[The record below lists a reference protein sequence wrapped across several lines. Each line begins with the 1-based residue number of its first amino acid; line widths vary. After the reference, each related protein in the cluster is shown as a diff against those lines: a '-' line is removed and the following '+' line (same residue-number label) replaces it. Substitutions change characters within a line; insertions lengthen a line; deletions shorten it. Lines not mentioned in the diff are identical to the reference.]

1 MVRQWYLTERPAA
14 IRGVML
20 GGLLKQVA
28 SRLLVAR
35 NEWTRRAFE
44 NCELAQQALKS
55 GDLDKAEIFY
65 RRAIQF
71 DPESGVLAYNLGLLL
86 HQVGEHDEAANL
98 LERATLACPEM
109 QAAHASYFSALEMAG
124 NTARQRLCE
133 LHIAWA
139 EKHADPM
146 TPFQKAPATKRT
158 PRNIGYLS
166 ADLRRHAVGRLVEPV
181 IRAHNRDR
189 YRVFCYANSSDS
201 DDMTSHLQGMAD
213 EWRQTNKLSDE
224 EFCELVKSDGI
235 DILVDLSGHSSG
247 NRLTALARRP
257 AALQMTWMGYLNT
270 TGMSAIDY
278 RITDA
283 ESDPKGAERYYR
295 EALLRLPHAQWCY
308 AAKAGPVCSPE
319 ILRAGMF
326 QGTAIR
332 LGCMTRFMKV
342 TDDMVNIWIRVLLA
356 LPEAQ
361 LTLIDVPNH
370 SRAGSLRRR
379 FEDAGLSGR
388 LRLLPTLAGIDYWN
402 CISSIDLA
410 LDTFPY
416 TGATTTLDC
425 LWMGVPVLTM
435 RGECGAERSATSI
448 LRTLGMD
455 ELTVSSADEYVDRLV
470 RIANQ
475 PGHLENLSRDLRN
488 RMLASP
494 IGNPEKFTRNLEA
507 AMEHAWAEKFG
518 GGQESV

>member
-1 MVRQWYLTERPAA
+1 
-14 IRGVML
+14 ML

-28 SRLLVAR
+28 SRFLVTR
-35 NEWTRRAFE
+35 NGLTRQAFE
-44 NCELAQQALKS
+44 NCELAQQAFEE
-55 GDLDKAEIFY
+55 GDLENAEIFY
-65 RRAIQF
+65 RRAIRF

-86 HQVGEHDEAANL
+86 HQVGEHDEAAKL

-124 NTARQRLCE
+124 DTSRQRLCE

-139 EKHADPM
+139 EKHANPV
-146 TPFQKAPATKRT
+146 TPIQRASPIRKH

-181 IRAHNRDR
+181 IRAHDRDR

-201 DDMTSHLQGMAD
+201 DDMTFHLQGIAD
-213 EWRQTNKLSDE
+213 KWRQTDKLSDE
-224 EFCELVKSDGI
+224 EFCEAVRSDGI

-257 AALQMTWMGYLNT
+257 AGLQMTWMGYLNT

-278 RITDA
+278 RITDV
-283 ESDPKGAERYYR
+283 ESDPQGAERYYR

-308 AAKAGPVCSPE
+308 AAKAGPVCAPE
-319 ILRAGMF
+319 IPRVGVL
-326 QGTAIR
+326 QGRAIR
-332 LGCMTRFMKV
+332 LGCMTRFMKI
-342 TDDMVNIWIRVLLA
+342 TDDMLDIWIRVLLA

-361 LTLIDVPNH
+361 LTLIDVPAH
-370 SRAGSLRRR
+370 PRAGRVQRR

-388 LRLLPTLAGIDYWN
+388 LRLLPTLAGSDYWD

-425 LWMGVPVLTM
+425 LWMEVPVLTM

-448 LRTLGMD
+448 LHTIGLD
-455 ELTVSSADEYVDRLV
+455 ELIVSSSYEYVDRLV
-470 RIANQ
+470 RIVNQ
-475 PGHLENLSRDLRN
+475 PGYLEGLSRNLRN
-488 RMLASP
+488 RLLTSP
-494 IGNPEKFTRNLEA
+494 IGNSEKFTRNLEA

-518 GGQESV
+518 GGRESV